1 MIFSQAVAL
10 QQVQSLLQCYKELK
24 VVTVED
30 SQIKL
35 SGNIEINREWND
47 VRLNKDYS
55 ITIIIPIE
63 SNQVPYVID
72 AGNQIDSSYPHR
84 YKDGGLCLEIDTVIK
99 LKFLNGMTLS
109 EWMLNYVETYF
120 FSYEYFKRYGVF
132 PFGER
137 AHGIIGLLDYY
148 GEKLNETDLTKT
160 YYLMRY
166 IATKP
171 YLRYDAGS
179 RGRRNPT
186 CLLRKPCYQTP
197 PRPEYTGLD

>member
-24 VVTVED
+24 VVTD

-84 YKDGGLCLEIDTVIK
+84 YKDGGLCLEIDTAIK

-109 EWMLNYVETYF
+109 ECRNLLF
-120 FSYEYFKRYGVF
+120 F
-132 PFGER
+132 
-137 AHGIIGLLDYY
+137 I
-148 GEKLNETDLTKT
+148 
-160 YYLMRY
+160 
-166 IATKP
+166 
-171 YLRYDAGS
+171 
-179 RGRRNPT
+179 
-186 CLLRKPCYQTP
+186 
-197 PRPEYTGLD
+197 

>member
-24 VVTVED
+24 VVTVGD

-72 AGNQIDSSYPHR
+72 GHCQSCI
-84 YKDGGLCLEIDTVIK
+84 
-99 LKFLNGMTLS
+99 S
-109 EWMLNYVETYF
+109 EV
-120 FSYEYFKRYGVF
+120 SGKASGVQRF
-132 PFGER
+132 VAR
-137 AHGIIGLLDYY
+137 L
-148 GEKLNETDLTKT
+148 
-160 YYLMRY
+160 
-166 IATKP
+166 
-171 YLRYDAGS
+171 
-179 RGRRNPT
+179 
-186 CLLRKPCYQTP
+186 
-197 PRPEYTGLD
+197 

>member
-1 MIFSQAVAL
+1 M
-10 QQVQSLLQCYKELK
+10 
-24 VVTVED
+24 TVED

-120 FSYEYFKRYGVF
+120 FHMSISNAMECF
-132 PFGER
+132 
-137 AHGIIGLLDYY
+137 HL
-148 GEKLNETDLTKT
+148 EKEP
-160 YYLMRY
+160 M
-166 IATKP
+166 
-171 YLRYDAGS
+171 
-179 RGRRNPT
+179 
-186 CLLRKPCYQTP
+186 
-197 PRPEYTGLD
+197 E

>member
-63 SNQVPYVID
+63 SNKYHMLLMQVIRL
-72 AGNQIDSSYPHR
+72 ILRIH
-84 YKDGGLCLEIDTVIK
+84 IVIK
-99 LKFLNGMTLS
+99 MEACVLKLIL
-109 EWMLNYVETYF
+109 
-120 FSYEYFKRYGVF
+120 
-132 PFGER
+132 
-137 AHGIIGLLDYY
+137 
-148 GEKLNETDLTKT
+148 
-160 YYLMRY
+160 
-166 IATKP
+166 
-171 YLRYDAGS
+171 
-179 RGRRNPT
+179 
-186 CLLRKPCYQTP
+186 
-197 PRPEYTGLD
+197 